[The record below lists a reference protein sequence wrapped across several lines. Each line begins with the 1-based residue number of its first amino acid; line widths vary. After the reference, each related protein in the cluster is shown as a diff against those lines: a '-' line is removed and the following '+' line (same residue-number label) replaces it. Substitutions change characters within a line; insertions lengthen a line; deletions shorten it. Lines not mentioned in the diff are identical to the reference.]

1 VIVFHS
7 TSDNLRPYVS
17 DLPFAVIADP
27 DKQLYRE
34 LGIESS
40 PWALLDPRAWPAIAE
55 GMIRSAFLIVRHK
68 HPVPSLNLTAVVS
81 GCASS
86 QLMGPFIRTRGSF
99 KQHVFATIGAV
110 AGLFGGGYL
119 GVKIEGDR
127 CHCDDP
133 GLAGFLIGAPIGAI
147 VGGVVGYKLGK

>member
-1 VIVFHS
+1 MSRRILAAAVAISLTQINLAHAQTAGTAFPGKIQESVGRESKEQMLANSS
-7 TSDNLRPYVS
+7 TPIPQSARLATS
-17 DLPFAVIADP
+17 
-27 DKQLYRE
+27 
-34 LGIESS
+34 LG
-40 PWALLDPRAWPAIAE
+40 AAAPAA
-55 GMIRSAFLIVRHK
+55 A
-68 HPVPSLNLTAVVS
+68 
-81 GCASS
+81 

>member
-1 VIVFHS
+1 MERRILAASLVIS
-7 TSDNLRPYVS
+7 LAQINL
-17 DLPFAVIADP
+17 AHAQTAD
-27 DKQLYRE
+27 
-34 LGIESS
+34 
-40 PWALLDPRAWPAIAE
+40 
-55 GMIRSAFLIVRHK
+55 
-68 HPVPSLNLTAVVS
+68 VVS
-81 GCASS
+81 RGKIEESVGREIKKQTLLNYSAPAAQSAWLAASPDDTAPAAS

-147 VGGVVGYKLGK
+147 VGGIAGYNLGK